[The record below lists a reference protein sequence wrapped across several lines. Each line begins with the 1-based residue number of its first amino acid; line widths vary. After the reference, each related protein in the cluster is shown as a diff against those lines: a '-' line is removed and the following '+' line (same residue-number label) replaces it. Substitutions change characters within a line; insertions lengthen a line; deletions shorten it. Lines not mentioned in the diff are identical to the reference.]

1 MARLKE
7 QHGSVMDFVQN
18 ERLGWTDFEPK
29 GKAFEE
35 DGEFV
40 EGFLL
45 FIFFLLSFPYDSIK
59 FVATC
64 SSILIFS
71 YPVILSPCL

>member
-1 MARLKE
+1 
-7 QHGSVMDFVQN
+7 MDFVQN
-18 ERLGWTDFEPK
+18 ERLGWTDFEAK

-40 EGFLL
+40 EGF
-45 FIFFLLSFPYDSIK
+45 FFLLLPFPYGYIK
-59 FVATC
+59 FVATR

-71 YPVILSPCL
+71 YFLILFRCF